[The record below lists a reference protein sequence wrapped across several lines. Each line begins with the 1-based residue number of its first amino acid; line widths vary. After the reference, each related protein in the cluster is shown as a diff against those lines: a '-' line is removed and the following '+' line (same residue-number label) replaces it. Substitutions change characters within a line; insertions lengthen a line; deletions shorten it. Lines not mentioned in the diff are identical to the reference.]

1 MKLRGES
8 LEMKKSILSLVLL
21 MGVLISPAQAHE
33 EIERENLSLF
43 VKEIDFLISEVERI
57 NKLSRTDSRMVFDYK
72 SLRNDLMSMKQGIRS
87 YINKDIND
95 GRVIPP
101 LKGDY

>member
-1 MKLRGES
+1 MRMKGES
-8 LEMKKSILSLVLL
+8 LEMKKIILSLVLL
-21 MGVLISPAQAHE
+21 LGAVITPAHANE

-43 VKEIDFLISEVERI
+43 VKEIDFLISEVGRM
-57 NKLSRTDSRMVFDYK
+57 KSLSRSDNRLIFDYS
-72 SLRNDLMSMKQGIRS
+72 SLRSDLMSMKQGIRS

-95 GRVIPP
+95 GRIISP